1 MFLKFGSPLGICE
14 HMKKINFDV
23 DYSSSEI
30 AEFALL
36 VNTYMLENFDKASE
50 EELAQAVYT
59 LKQSFDDT
67 LKLRKKNMRD

>member
-1 MFLKFGSPLGICE
+1 
-14 HMKKINFDV
+14 MKKINFDV